1 MTAAD
6 EAKQLDSVT
15 DRVAETE
22 LDSSRANQALGALS
36 TLKKSEAKSIT
47 VKQEDVDVIVA
58 ELECSEGDAVEA
70 LRKVLE
76 ENGGLSGEE
85 LVSAAL
91 TRLVV
96 SSI

>member
-1 MTAAD
+1 MTAEE

-36 TLKKSEAKSIT
+36 KSKKSEEKSIT
-47 VKQEDVDVIVA
+47 VKREDVDVIVQ
-58 ELECSEGDAVEA
+58 ELECSESDATDA
-70 LRKVLE
+70 LRKALE
-76 ENGGLSGEE
+76 EDGGLEGEQ

-96 SSI
+96 A

>member
-22 LDSSRANQALGALS
+22 LDSSRANQALGALA
-36 TLKKSEAKSIT
+36 TAKKEAAQSIT
-47 VKQEDVDVIVA
+47 VKKEDVDVIMA
-58 ELECSEGDAVEA
+58 ELECSEGDAVVA
-70 LRKVLE
+70 LRNALE
-76 ENGGLSGEE
+76 VDGTLSGDE

-96 SSI
+96 S

>member
-22 LDSSRANQALGALS
+22 LDSSRANQALGALA
-36 TLKKSEAKSIT
+36 TATKSEVKSIT
-47 VKQEDVDVIVA
+47 VKREDIDVVVA
-58 ELECSEGDAVEA
+58 ELECSEEDAIDA
-70 LRKVLE
+70 LRRSLE
-76 ENGGLSGEE
+76 EDGALEGDS

-96 SSI
+96 S